1 MLSQYPELTQKALE
15 IKRNQKEPTT
25 LEQTMSREHLYEI
38 GNPLWAKDFSLKQ
51 IEVTLY
57 MIENAVTEKVMHP
70 LPLSQLLNIQ
80 ADKSVWNEVHYHL
93 RMNNPY
99 YISLVLNDLITNNR

>member
-38 GNPLWAKDFSLKQ
+38 GNPLWAKDFSL
-51 IEVTLY
+51 
-57 MIENAVTEKVMHP
+57 N
-70 LPLSQLLNIQ
+70 
-80 ADKSVWNEVHYHL
+80 KSKSHC
-93 RMNNPY
+93 
-99 YISLVLNDLITNNR
+99 I

>member
-25 LEQTMSREHLYEI
+25 LELTMSREHLYEI

-51 IEVTLY
+51 IEVILY
-57 MIENAVTEKVMHP
+57 ILENMGTI
-70 LPLSQLLNIQ
+70 LPHMPISQLLNIK
-80 ADKSVWNEVHYHL
+80 ADKSVWKEAHYHA

-99 YISLVLNDLITNNR
+99 YIHQLLYNNN